1 MGIVIATRNQYII
14 ADKIHH
20 VILDEQKEY
29 HDVRNPK
36 GRMVGIT
43 ERYFNI
49 TIIYTPEAIT
59 GGRND
64 KSECTIKILA
74 KVDAYKVYRDLIQQI
89 REQSPDQLFL
99 DKVLENL
106 LTPDDLVKLE
116 QEQKSSLDLDD
127 WVLDIPEAK
136 NDRSAKK
143 ARKPRKAKRSSKKVL
158 RKSR

>member
-20 VILDEQKEY
+20 VILDEHKTY
-29 HDVRNPK
+29 HDFRNPK
-36 GRMVGIT
+36 GRMVGIA
-43 ERYFNI
+43 ERYFSI
-49 TIIYTPEAIT
+49 TIIYTPEAVT

-64 KSECTIKILA
+64 KSECAIKILA

-106 LTPDDLVKLE
+106 LTPDDLVKFE
-116 QEQKSSLDLDD
+116 QEQRTRQYKDEWSLD
-127 WVLDIPEAK
+127 EAEYK
-136 NDRSAKK
+136 SDRSAKK

-158 RKSR
+158 RKPS

>member
-1 MGIVIATRNQYII
+1 MGIVIVTRNQYII

-20 VILDEQKEY
+20 VLLDEHKEY

-36 GRMVGIT
+36 GRMVGVT
-43 ERYFNI
+43 QRYFNI
-49 TIIYTPEAIT
+49 TIIYTPEAT
-59 GGRND
+59 TNGRND
-64 KSECTIKILA
+64 KAECSIKILA

-106 LTPDDLVKLE
+106 LTPDDLMKIE
-116 QEQKSSLDLDD
+116 QEQINDDDDWSLD
-127 WVLDIPEAK
+127 VSEAK
-136 NDRSAKK
+136 SDRSAKK
-143 ARKPRKAKRSSKKVL
+143 ARKPRKAKRANKKVL

>member
-1 MGIVIATRNQYII
+1 MSIVIVTRNQYII
-14 ADKIHH
+14 AEKIHH
-20 VILDEQKEY
+20 ITLDERKEY

-36 GRMVGIT
+36 GKLIGTTQRT
-43 ERYFNI
+43 FNI
-49 TIIYTPEAIT
+49 SVIYTPDSNT
-59 GGRND
+59 NGRND
-64 KSECTIKILA
+64 RTECNVHILT

-106 LTPDDLVKLE
+106 LTPDDIAKINNE
-116 QEQKSSLDLDD
+116 PPADD
-127 WVLDIPEAK
+127 WALIESEEIRD
-136 NDRSAKK
+136 DRSAKK

>member
-1 MGIVIATRNQYII
+1 MGIVIVTRNQYII

-20 VILDEQKEY
+20 VTLDERKEY

-36 GRMVGIT
+36 GKFVGIT
-43 ERYFNI
+43 QRSYHIN
-49 TIIYTPEAIT
+49 IIYTPDSNSS
-59 GGRND
+59 GRND
-64 KSECTIKILA
+64 RTECSVNILGKA
-74 KVDAYKVYRDLIQQI
+74 DAYKVYRDLIQQI

-106 LTPDDLVKLE
+106 LTPDDIAQINNESLV
-116 QEQKSSLDLDD
+116 DD
-127 WVLDIPEAK
+127 WALDIAETK